1 MKQFESVEK
10 FNVRTIEVA
19 GFAAAM
25 SALRLP
31 YGKDVRSCIDTRF
44 NDGRDGYV
52 RNQSKVVFSEEDVKL
67 LTLLIKNGDEHAKVL
82 RGVVAY
88 CEINAPRYFH
98 QELDTYRIGAERL
111 GSEST
116 MHIQGQGLSEEAL
129 VEMKENLTEGTM
141 QKRVW
146 MFSYQTLRRIYLQ
159 RRHHRL
165 PQWRAF
171 CKWIETL
178 PMSDAFI
185 TIGIK
190 D

>member
-1 MKQFESVEK
+1 MKEFESVTK
-10 FNVRTIEVA
+10 FNVQTIEVA

-31 YGKDVRSCIDTRF
+31 YGKEVRSHVETQF
-44 NDGRDGYV
+44 NGGRDGYV
-52 RNQSKVVFSEEDVKL
+52 RSLSKVSFDEKDVKL

-88 CEINAPRYFH
+88 CEVNAPRYFH

-116 MHIQGQGLSEEAL
+116 MHIQGQGLTEEEL
-129 VEMKENLTEGTM
+129 VEMKENLPEGTM

-159 RRHHRL
+159 RGHHRL
-165 PQWRAF
+165 PQWREF

>member
-1 MKQFESVEK
+1 MKEFKSVTK
-10 FNVRTIEVA
+10 FNVQTIEVA

-31 YGKDVRSCIDTRF
+31 YGKEVRSHVETQS

-52 RNQSKVVFSEEDVKL
+52 RNLSKVSFDEKDVKL

-88 CEINAPRYFH
+88 CEVNAPRYFH

-116 MHIQGQGLSEEAL
+116 MHIQGQGLTEEEL
-129 VEMKENLTEGTM
+129 VEMKENLPEGTM

-165 PQWRAF
+165 PQWREF
-171 CKWIETL
+171 CKWIEIL